1 MKDCPALHGKSW
13 YNKAKETGLQNAG
26 EARLASYSGNFGTL
40 IFYIS
45 EIRAGQDCENER
57 REVKEGMGR
66 KRNPER
72 DQSLK
77 RYIESGGKMTL
88 EELAAAAGVPKARIS
103 KWKSEDKWEDK
114 LKEAPKRKGGQRG
127 NKNAAGR
134 TPKKD
139 GNKNA
144 VTHGAF
150 AKAGIEDIDPEKA
163 EEIKAVKPGGSIEK
177 MTEELQS
184 LLARKAYL
192 EGLLQ
197 QYTAPEAEGAFYADK
212 LVHMAVPKTLEEVQG
227 EQDSGID
234 TGQVKDPE
242 GGTEKLKTAM
252 KTIIKSSAFDRAMK
266 VEAELNRLHGRI
278 IKQIDSIKSYEM
290 EERRLSLEERKYQL
304 AKQKLTG
311 EIIVD
316 DETEEIIDDLID
328 DG

>member
-1 MKDCPALHGKSW
+1 
-13 YNKAKETGLQNAG
+13 
-26 EARLASYSGNFGTL
+26 
-40 IFYIS
+40 
-45 EIRAGQDCENER
+45 
-57 REVKEGMGR
+57 MGR

-72 DQSLK
+72 DQSLQ
-77 RYIESGGKMTL
+77 RYIDSGGKMTL
-88 EELAAAAGVPKARIS
+88 DELAAAAGVPKARIS
-103 KWKSEDKWEDK
+103 KWKSEDKWEER
-114 LKEAPKRKGGQRG
+114 LKEAPKKKGGQRG

-150 AKAGIEDIDPEKA
+150 AQAGVEDIDQKTA
-163 EEIKAVKPGGSIEK
+163 EEIKAIKPGESLK
-177 MTEELQS
+177 RMTEELQS
-184 LLARKAYL
+184 LLVRKAYL
-192 EGLLQ
+192 EGLLG
-197 QYTAPEAEGAFYADK
+197 QYTDPSAEGAFYADK
-212 LVHMAVPKTLEEVQG
+212 LVHMTVPKTIEEVQG

-278 IKQIDSIKSYEM
+278 IKLIDSIKSYEM
-290 EERRLSLEERKYQL
+290 EDRRLRLDERKYQL

-311 EIIVD
+311 EIIID
-316 DETEEIIDDLID
+316 DETEEIIDDLMD
-328 DG
+328 DD

>member
-1 MKDCPALHGKSW
+1 
-13 YNKAKETGLQNAG
+13 
-26 EARLASYSGNFGTL
+26 
-40 IFYIS
+40 
-45 EIRAGQDCENER
+45 
-57 REVKEGMGR
+57 MGR

-77 RYIESGGKMTL
+77 RYIDSGGKITL
-88 EELAAAAGVPKARIS
+88 DELAAAAGVPKARIS
-103 KWKSEDKWEDK
+103 KWKSEDKWEER
-114 LKEAPKRKGGQRG
+114 LKEAPKKKGGQIG
-127 NKNAAGR
+127 NKNATGR

-163 EEIKAVKPGGSIEK
+163 KEIKALKPGSSLEQ
-177 MTEELQS
+177 MTKELQS
-184 LLARKAYL
+184 LLVRKAYL
-192 EGLLQ
+192 EGLLG
-197 QYTAPEAEGAFYADK
+197 QYTDPSAEGAFYVDK

-234 TGQVKDPE
+234 TGQVQDPE

-252 KTIIKSSAFDRAMK
+252 KTIIKSSSFDRAMK
-266 VEAELNRLHGRI
+266 IEAELNRLHGRI

-290 EERRLSLEERKYQL
+290 EERRLTLEERKYQL

-311 EIIVD
+311 EFNID
-316 DETEEIIDDLID
+316 DETEVIIDDLMGD
-328 DG
+328 E